1 MLHQWTQKE
10 RLLLFEY
17 YNPVNWLQK
26 TSRSDRLRLEENIE
40 RLHSLHSAV
49 HDLGF
54 FTVASQSGGYQ
65 ALQEM
70 LENNLVKG
78 RPAVY
83 EKLKSALI
91 GENNQKLILDAPTKA
106 QRILIEAEDL
116 ISREIIKEERELK
129 QLLREID

>member
-1 MLHQWTQKE
+1 M
-10 RLLLFEY
+10 
-17 YNPVNWLQK
+17 NWLQK
-26 TSRSDRLRLEENIE
+26 TARSDRLRLEENIE
-40 RLHSLHSAV
+40 RLHSLRAAV

-70 LENNLVKG
+70 LETNLVKG
-78 RPAVY
+78 RPVVY
-83 EKLKSALI
+83 EKLKSALT

-116 ISREIIKEERELK
+116 IDREIIKEERELK
-129 QLLREID
+129 QLLRETEEIK